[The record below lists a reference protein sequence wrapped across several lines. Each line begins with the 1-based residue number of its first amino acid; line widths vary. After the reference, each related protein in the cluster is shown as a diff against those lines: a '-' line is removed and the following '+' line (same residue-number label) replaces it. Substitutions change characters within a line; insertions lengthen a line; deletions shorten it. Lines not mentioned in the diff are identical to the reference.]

1 MMRLVFLFLF
11 FVLSLSSNVS
21 LAKSL
26 PKNSQVSFYQSGYAS
41 RYGTQHVG
49 KKTAQGELYDPKLL
63 TAASKTLPLGSIV
76 KVEVIKTGR
85 SVLVRIND
93 RGPHVKKRVID
104 LSETAAKKLG
114 IYRQGVAKVNIYLV
128 KI

>member
-1 MMRLVFLFLF
+1 MRLVFLFLF
-11 FVLSLSSNVS
+11 FVLSSSANVS
-21 LAKSL
+21 LAKPLS
-26 PKNSQVSFYQSGYAS
+26 KNSETTFYQSGYAS

-49 KKTAQGELYDPKLL
+49 KKTAKGELYDPKLL

-76 KVEVIKTGR
+76 KVEVVKTGR

-104 LSETAAKKLG
+104 LSEIAAKKLG

-128 KI
+128 KL